1 MYEII
6 HLGHYMYYYM
16 TSSVAKRPPP
26 ANRKKGKVRLI
37 QQDADRLTSFTAC
50 VCSISFDIWK
60 IRIIAGWTRQKLWR
74 VVTVVLQTLHLLFQ
88 ARADELLS
96 SNMAK

>member
-1 MYEII
+1 
-6 HLGHYMYYYM
+6 MYYYM

-26 ANRKKGKVRLI
+26 PVHANRKKGKVRLI

-50 VCSISFDIWK
+50 VCSIFFDIWK

-74 VVTVVLQTLHLLFQ
+74 VVTVVLQTLHLWFQ